1 MRPCSARLGIEEAVP
16 DEEWGELF
24 RPAEPR
30 RSFANDLRHVPLKD
44 LASLGGWKD
53 TQTLLK
59 CYLKEDEQAMVDALK
74 SRRAPHTRRRAGG
87 NGDGGGSDG

>member
-1 MRPCSARLGIEEAVP
+1 MRDWWNLAQQEAGLGHISRLG
-16 DEEWGELF
+16 WHSL
-24 RPAEPR
+24 R
-30 RSFANDLRHVPLKD
+30 RKFANDLRHVPLKD